1 MNRDPVSLCLL
12 ILFLS
17 HYCLASPYKHLQT
30 EKHAPPII
38 LAGEQVASQDIM
50 LLLLNLS
57 QRCLQQFW
65 QSKHRAIRGQRLRP
79 HKRRKRTLMAFA
91 ACSGQFLFK
100 VCVPFCWFKQ
110 PIGHGPYCHTLW
122 LPLKDK
128 TFTSYI
134 PMWRYVQH
142 MPIYCTMWS
151 FSCTQSAMIFNKSIL
166 WT

>member
-1 MNRDPVSLCLL
+1 MNRDQVSLYLL

-65 QSKHRAIRGQRLRP
+65 QSKHRAIRGQRLCP

-110 PIGHGPYCHTLW
+110 THWGW
-122 LPLKDK
+122 
-128 TFTSYI
+128 
-134 PMWRYVQH
+134 
-142 MPIYCTMWS
+142 
-151 FSCTQSAMIFNKSIL
+151 SIL
-166 WT
+166 PYIMTPNKRQNIYIVHPNVKICAAYAHILYNVILLLYAECYDL